1 MRAFTWLSDWLASL
15 EPRERRIVLGGAA
28 VSVVAVVLA
37 WGVLPFLE
45 TWQQREAALTTK
57 KERIARLSA
66 LVAAE
71 GSIRARLE
79 AGRRRA
85 RGDEAALLD
94 GGTAAL
100 AASELQVL
108 LRRYADASPARLS
121 RVDVLA
127 AADTTVAGFAA
138 VPVRLTAESDVRG
151 LTAFLRRIQEGRP
164 LLRFD
169 QLQVSGGRLLD
180 DGRQVLTLSG
190 RLHGYFRP
198 EARGP

>member
-15 EPRERRIVLGGAA
+15 ETRERRVVLGGAA

-37 WGVLPFLE
+37 WGVLPFLDS
-45 TWQQREAALTTK
+45 WQQREDAVATK
-57 KERIARLSA
+57 EERIARLSS

-85 RGDEAALLD
+85 RGEEAELLD

-100 AASELQVL
+100 AASELQML
-108 LRRYADASPARLS
+108 LRRYAQSSPARLS

-127 AADTTVAGFAA
+127 ASDSTVAGFAA

-151 LTAFLRRIQEGRP
+151 LAAFLRRIQESRP

-169 QLQVSGGRLLD
+169 RLQVSGGRLLD
-180 DGRQVLTLSG
+180 DGRQVLTLTG

-198 EARGP
+198 GAGGS